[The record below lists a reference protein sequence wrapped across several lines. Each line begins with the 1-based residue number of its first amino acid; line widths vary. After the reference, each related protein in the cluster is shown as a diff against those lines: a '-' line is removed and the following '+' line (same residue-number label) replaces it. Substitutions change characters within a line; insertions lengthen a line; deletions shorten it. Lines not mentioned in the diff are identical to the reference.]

1 MICHDHKCIFIHVQR
16 TGGTTIE
23 RWLQNE
29 DQWNIKH
36 NYKHI
41 TSSYARDRAY
51 PEYYKDY
58 FKFAFVRN
66 PYEHVLSQL
75 IIAGSYRWRHLGFN
89 EEYPKEK
96 FLNINKDQY
105 IDIHCVGGSVI
116 NDYDERL
123 NLKPN
128 SIYQNIFS
136 AGIDKVYKF
145 EDYNSAI
152 DDIASILGIESPSET
167 LEKHGKRPDDWFH
180 SVDKLTPSDI
190 EIINDLYESDF
201 EKYGYEK
208 RSV

>member
-1 MICHDHKCIFIHVQR
+1 MICHDYKCIFIHVQR

-23 RWLQNE
+23 RWLQGE

-41 TSSYARDRAY
+41 TSSYAKNLAY
-51 PEYYKDY
+51 PEYYNDY
-58 FKFAFVRN
+58 FKFAFVRD

-75 IIAGSYRWRHLGFN
+75 IIAGSYKWRHLGFN
-89 EEYPKEK
+89 KETPEES

-105 IDIHCVGGSVI
+105 INIHCSGGSVI
-116 NDYDERL
+116 NDYNESA
-123 NLKPN
+123 NFKQN

-136 AGIDKVYKF
+136 EGVDKVYKF

-152 DDIASILGIESPSET
+152 DDIASILGIESPSAV
-167 LEKHGKRPDDWFH
+167 LEKHGKRPDEWVH
-180 SVDKLTPSDI
+180 PISKLTSKDI
-190 EIINDLYESDF
+190 EIINDLYGSDF
-201 EKYGYEK
+201 EEYGYEK